1 MPKPKDT
8 KTPSSKVGVALILV
22 VLVVVGVIFGSKI
35 KFDVPIKDLKNVELV
50 LERKTG
56 NNFKSGDQ
64 DADGLAD
71 WLEEFYGSNLNNPD
85 TDGDGTTDGDE
96 ISQKRNPIIAGPND
110 VLLTKNDF
118 INTDIDMSKFAP
130 GTLTEQTSIDLFSQ
144 YITLKKEGLI
154 KPEEGAQMIEQISKN
169 AVEKS
174 SLKPIYFKEN
184 LNIVVSTKESISAYA
199 ERLAQIALGHFTTID
214 LYKNLANLTYLSK
227 VAEEYKLY
235 GQEASQMSVP
245 DVFVDAH
252 LALINQ
258 LNNTSVF
265 FNSVVKGEEDP
276 VTAMVISAQYQS
288 IEVGELSVYTTL
300 ANYFKNNAIIF
311 DTDSTHN
318 FWSKFQN

>member
-1 MPKPKDT
+1 MPKSKDT

-22 VLVVVGVIFGSKI
+22 VLVVVSVIFGSKI
-35 KFDVPIKDLKNVELV
+35 KFDVPIKDLENVELV

-56 NNFKSGDQ
+56 DNFKTGDQ
-64 DADGLAD
+64 DTDGLAD

-85 TDGDGTTDGDE
+85 TDGDGTNDGDE
-96 ISQKRNPIIAGPND
+96 ISQKRNPIIAGPDD

-118 INTDIDMSKFAP
+118 INTDVDMTKFAS
-130 GTLTEQTSIDLFSQ
+130 GTLTDKTSIELFSQ
-144 YITLKKEGLI
+144 YITLKKQGLI
-154 KPEEGAQMIEQISKN
+154 KPEQGAQMIEQISKN
-169 AVEKS
+169 AVQQS

-199 ERLAQIALGHFTTID
+199 ERLSQIALGYFSTMD
-214 LYKNLANLTYLSK
+214 LHKNLPSLAYMTK
-227 VAEEYKLY
+227 VSEQYKLY

-252 LALINQ
+252 LTLINQ
-258 LNNTSVF
+258 LNNTSIF
-265 FNSVVKGEEDP
+265 FNSVAKGEEDP
-276 VTAMVISAQYQS
+276 VTAMIISAQYQS